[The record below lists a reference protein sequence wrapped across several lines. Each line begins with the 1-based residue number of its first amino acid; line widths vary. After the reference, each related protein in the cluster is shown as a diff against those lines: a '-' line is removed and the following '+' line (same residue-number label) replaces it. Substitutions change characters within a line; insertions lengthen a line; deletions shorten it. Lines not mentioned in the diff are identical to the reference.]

1 MSRFNIKAGY
11 FSEQRSGP
19 GLVIVERIDIYD
31 SHRMENVSK
40 LKQTE
45 AKHRVSQHNS
55 AVCPTC
61 YQFTAL
67 ASQPSFWTHKVLC
80 YSWSRSTCMA
90 KLFSPCFVQCWWC
103 VSKQKFKGCA
113 IWPAAV
119 FLISEWEYLVGPW
132 KDFGELSF
140 FPQLRTRS
148 GHRWGC

>member
-80 YSWSRSTCMA
+80 Y
-90 KLFSPCFVQCWWC
+90 
-103 VSKQKFKGCA
+103 
-113 IWPAAV
+113 
-119 FLISEWEYLVGPW
+119 FLIKINLYGKAVLTVLCAVLVVC
-132 KDFGELSF
+132 E
-140 FPQLRTRS
+140 QAEI
-148 GHRWGC
+148 